1 MSVTITDILNAIAAT
16 NVPYGTITPAVRLAN
31 TLTDEIEDAD
41 LPARVITAIGGIGA
55 RRNVTLTSV
64 GQHIIRWQLDDL
76 LLVRSVGL
84 GRGMRDE
91 AGALATYV
99 YTYARAIKPL
109 RARTGTWVVSDWSA
123 EIGVITYPAG
133 TDRAYEGVRVVLS
146 VDHII
151 TEDEP

>member
-1 MSVTITDILNAIAAT
+1 MTTITNILDTLAALV
-16 NVPYGTITPAVRLAN
+16 VPYSDTVPSVRLRD
-31 TLTDEIEDAD
+31 TLADEIEDAD
-41 LPARVITAIGGIGA
+41 LPARIITTIGGISA
-55 RRNVTLTSV
+55 RRSRTETAV
-64 GQHIIRWQLDDL
+64 GQHSIRWQIDDL

-84 GRGMRDE
+84 GRGTRDE